1 MFSDEIKELSGQVK
15 ARMAGTGKSIST
27 AESCTSGLIAAAL
40 TTVSGSSEYVK
51 GGIVAYTEE
60 MKNRLLGVPLETIE
74 RCNVVS
80 EEVVREMVCGTIDAF
95 SSTYGVASTGVAGP
109 TGGTDDIPVG
119 TIWIA
124 AGNKDHVVA
133 RCLHGD
139 NGREQNVNDAACE
152 ALRLLLDVI

>member
-80 EEVVREMVCGTIDAF
+80 EEVVREMVRGTIGAF

-109 TGGTDDIPVG
+109 TGGTDEIPVG

-124 AGNKDHVVA
+124 AGNKDRVVA

-152 ALRLLLDVI
+152 ALRLLLEVI